1 MQDTKNT
8 TTSTA
13 TNKKMTQGMKKYI
26 LFCLAVC
33 TNVAYV
39 EAQDIFPQGAV
50 GDLTPS
56 KGYVLTDAVFNGD
69 GTVQDL
75 ANSTNTGA
83 HTAVTPKG
91 KPTTKWNE
99 DFGRFSFVQNGT
111 WGGTPT
117 SWYEWNYNTEKYGE
131 EDGIANGCTLEVLIK
146 TPSDV
151 TSNPDKESK
160 ILSATEKG
168 GIGLLISSNTPID
181 EQNQGGKK
189 TANAITLI
197 VGVSESG
204 KNKYYWCSAPTAVQ
218 KDTYYHVVGVYG
230 GKDKYLHLYIN
241 GEKVTEVTGVTGE
254 EIFKPNTNPARFCIG
269 ADPAKDAL
277 KAEAT
282 FPGEILIARVYKTR
296 VSESNIRALY
306 NNIKIKRTQLKA
318 DLMDIVFDGQGI
330 ARDVSD
336 MNNVVTAW
344 QNPTNTSAPTE
355 LKETPITTSGTY
367 AWEPKFDYNYG
378 RYVLNNKSIQY
389 WGTYAKNYY
398 RVDYKDNAKMKKAL
412 QDGFT
417 MEVIANCT
425 DDPTRT
431 DKGHSN
437 DEAEAKWFSS
447 VQAGGTSIMA
457 GVANAN
463 PRDDRMNFVV
473 HTTGVDHYIGT
484 DITDNTK
491 LTTIGSNYAAEI
503 GREANTMSQTINNLP
518 AGKYKVVCQGFQT
531 GGSIASL
538 YAKSGDNTVKKSLA
552 VMSDATLL
560 NNNIEADKAT
570 FSEDIADNVTNLR
583 NYNTNAAA
591 ARLMASSGTTRAGET
606 YSNEVTIDVANGSL
620 EIGLVKEN
628 AEGRAYVDNFQL
640 FKVEYNKQLY
650 LSATKA
656 EQASRD
662 CRAYH
667 DEKVSFI
674 LRRAFDRG
682 QWNALSLPCNI
693 PGSELK
699 KQFGDDV
706 QLYKL
711 VGIDED
717 SKSVIRFTKV
727 ELNSEGEGL
736 KANECYVIK
745 PTKLCENTYDYS
757 QGTPYTYRFIDD
769 KEDTELS
776 TYSPLYFFNNVTQ
789 PDAYEKDFTKNYSTT
804 SGTLKFTAYYGKPTS
819 VAAYSYIVENGDMY
833 YLQNAYNNLF
843 ASYWTLEDVANPTK
857 SYRMMIDDDNE
868 STGIS
873 ASELIPVADNRM
885 YNLNGQRIAN
895 DAKDGY
901 LPKGIYITNGRKVVV
916 R

>member
-1 MQDTKNT
+1 
-8 TTSTA
+8 
-13 TNKKMTQGMKKYI
+13 MKKYI

-33 TNVAYV
+33 TNVAYMA
-39 EAQDIFPQGAV
+39 AQNTFPQSAA

-56 KGYVLTDAVFNGD
+56 KEYVLMDAVFNGD

-75 ANSTNTGA
+75 ANSTDTGE
-83 HTAVTPKG
+83 HTAVKKIGT
-91 KPTTKWNE
+91 PTTKWNE
-99 DFGRFSFVQNGT
+99 DFGRFSFVQSGT
-111 WGGTPT
+111 WGGTPS
-117 SWYEWNYNTEKYGE
+117 SWYEWKYNSGAEKT
-131 EDGIANGCTLEVLIK
+131 GIANGCTLEVLIK

-151 TSNPDKESK
+151 TSNQGSESK
-160 ILSATEKG
+160 ILSATQGG
-168 GIGLLISSNTPID
+168 GIGLLIADNNDID
-181 EQNQGGKK
+181 PNHAGTK
-189 TANAITLI
+189 TKNAISLI
-197 VGVSESG
+197 VGVSENSA
-204 KNKYYWCSAPTAVQ
+204 NKYYWCSAPTAVQ
-218 KDTYYHVVGVYG
+218 PDTYYHIVGYYG
-230 GKDKYLHLYIN
+230 GDNKTLKLYIN
-241 GEKVTEVTGVTGE
+241 GECVTTVTTTGT
-254 EIFKPNTNPARFCIG
+254 EIFMPTNTNAARFCIG
-269 ADPAKDAL
+269 ADPTGTAST
-277 KAEAT
+277 AEAT
-282 FPGEILIARVYKTR
+282 FPGEILIARVYKSR

-336 MNNVVTAW
+336 MKNAVTAW
-344 QNPTNTSAPTE
+344 SNTNNTSDPTQ
-355 LKETPITTSGTY
+355 LIGTTITTSGTY

-378 RYVLNNKSIQY
+378 RYVLNNKSIGY
-389 WGTYAKNYY
+389 WGTYAKRYY

-425 DDPTRT
+425 VDPTIT
-431 DKGHSN
+431 QTGTGYGHAG

-457 GVANAN
+457 GVAGTTK
-463 PRDDRMNFVV
+463 RDDRMNFVV

-484 DITDNTK
+484 DITDDTK

-503 GREANTMSQTINNLP
+503 GREANTMKQTITNLP

-531 GGSIASL
+531 VDSNASL
-538 YAKSGDNTVKKSLA
+538 YATSGDNTVKTSLA
-552 VMSDATLL
+552 VMSDASQL
-560 NNNIEADKAT
+560 NSNIEADKAT
-570 FSEDIADNVTNLR
+570 FSDDNADNVNNLR

-606 YSNEVTIDVANGSL
+606 YSNEVTIDVADNGSL

-640 FKVEYNKQLY
+640 FKVEYNKELY

-656 EQASRD
+656 QQEPRD
-662 CRAYH
+662 YRAYP
-667 DEKVSFI
+667 DETVSFI
-674 LRRAFDRG
+674 LRRAFDLG
-682 QWNALSLPCNI
+682 KWNALSLPCNI

-699 KQFGDDV
+699 KQFGEGV

-711 VGIDED
+711 KGIDEK
-717 SKSVIRFTKV
+717 SSSVIRFTMV
-727 ELNSEGEGL
+727 NLNSEGL
-736 KANECYVIK
+736 QANECYVIK
-745 PTKLCENTYDYS
+745 PTKLCNDTYDYNNS
-757 QGTPYTYRFIDD
+757 QGTPYTYRFIDET
-769 KEDTELS
+769 EDTELK
-776 TYSPLYFFNNVTQ
+776 TYNPLYFFKNVTQ
-789 PDAYEKDFTKNYSTT
+789 PDAYSTSYT
-804 SGTLKFTAYYGKPTS
+804 TTDKYTTSSGTLKFTAYYGKPTS
-819 VAAYSYIVENGDMY
+819 VAAHSYIVENGDMY

-843 ASYWTLEDVANPTK
+843 ASYWTLEDVVNPTK

>member
-1 MQDTKNT
+1 
-8 TTSTA
+8 
-13 TNKKMTQGMKKYI
+13 MKKYI

-33 TNVAYV
+33 TNVAYMA
-39 EAQDIFPQGAV
+39 AQNTFPQSAA

-56 KGYVLTDAVFNGD
+56 SGYVLMDAVFNGD

-75 ANSTNTGA
+75 ANSKNTGT
-83 HTAVTPKG
+83 HTKVEKIGT
-91 KPTTKWNE
+91 PTTKWNE

-117 SWYEWNYNTEKYGE
+117 SWYEWKYNSGLENSE
-131 EDGIANGCTLEVLIK
+131 IVDGCTLEVLIK

-151 TSNPDKESK
+151 KSNQDKESK
-160 ILSATEKG
+160 ILSATEGG
-168 GIGLLISSNTPID
+168 GIGLLISSNSAITSV
-181 EQNQGGKK
+181 QGGTK

-197 VGVSESG
+197 VGVKESD
-204 KNKYYWCSAPTAVQ
+204 KNKYYWCSAPTEVQ
-218 KDTYYHVVGVYG
+218 PDTYYHIVGYYG
-230 GKDKYLHLYIN
+230 GNNNTLKLYIN
-241 GEKVTEVTGVTGE
+241 GECVTTVKTTGTVMFMPTS
-254 EIFKPNTNPARFCIG
+254 TYAARFCIG
-269 ADPAKDAL
+269 ADPTKDAST
-277 KAEAT
+277 AEAT

-296 VSESNIRALY
+296 MSEENIQALY

-330 ARDVSD
+330 ARDVSG

-344 QNPTNTSAPTE
+344 SNPKNTTVPTP
-355 LKETPITTSGTY
+355 LTKTTIKESDM
-367 AWEPKFDYNYG
+367 WEPKFDYNYG
-378 RYVLNNKSIQY
+378 RYVLNNNSIGY
-389 WGTYAKNYY
+389 WGTYAKRYY

-425 DDPTRT
+425 DDPKRT
-431 DKGHSN
+431 DKGHTG

-457 GVANAN
+457 GVAKAN

-484 DITDNTK
+484 DITDDSK

-503 GREANTMSQTINNLP
+503 GREVNTMSQTITNLP

-531 GGSIASL
+531 GGSNASL
-538 YAKSGDNTVKKSLA
+538 YAKSGGNTVKKSLA
-552 VMSDATLL
+552 VMSDASQL
-560 NNNIEADKAT
+560 NTNIEADKAT
-570 FSEDIADNVTNLR
+570 FSDDNANNVTNLR

-640 FKVEYNKQLY
+640 FKVEYNKELY

-656 EQASRD
+656 QQEDRD
-662 CRAYH
+662 CRAYP
-667 DEKVSFI
+667 DEEVSFI
-674 LRRAFDRG
+674 LRRAFDLG
-682 QWNALSLPCNI
+682 KWNALSLPCNI
-693 PGSELK
+693 PASELK

-711 VGIDED
+711 KGIDED

-745 PTKLCENTYDYS
+745 PTKLCENTYDYNNG
-757 QGTPYTYRFIDD
+757 QGTPYIYNFIDET
-769 KEDTELS
+769 EDTELK
-776 TYSPLYFFNNVTQ
+776 TYNPLYFFENVTQ
-789 PDAYEKDFTKNYSTT
+789 PAAYNTSYTNNYTT
-804 SGTLKFTAYYGKPTS
+804 SSGTLKFTAYYGKPTS
-819 VAAYSYIVENGDMY
+819 VAAHSYIVENGDMY

-843 ASYWTLEDVANPTK
+843 ASYWTLEDVVNPTK

>member
-1 MQDTKNT
+1 MAQD
-8 TTSTA
+8 
-13 TNKKMTQGMKKYI
+13 MKKYI

-33 TNVAYV
+33 TNMAYMA
-39 EAQDIFPQGAV
+39 AQNTFPQSAA

-56 KGYVLTDAVFNGD
+56 KEYVLMDAVFNGD

-83 HTAVTPKG
+83 HTAVTKKG
-91 KPTTKWNE
+91 TPTTKWNE
-99 DFGRFSFVQNGT
+99 DFGRFSFVQTGT

-117 SWYEWNYNTEKYGE
+117 SWYEWTYNSDLEKT
-131 EDGIANGCTLEVLIK
+131 GIANGCTLEVLIK

-151 TSNPDKESK
+151 TSNQGSESK
-160 ILSATEKG
+160 ILSATQGG
-168 GIGLLISSNTPID
+168 GIGLLISSNEPITSV
-181 EQNQGGKK
+181 QGGTKI
-189 TANAITLI
+189 ANAITLI
-197 VGVSESG
+197 VGVSENSA
-204 KNKYYWCSAPTAVQ
+204 NKYYWCSAPTAVQ
-218 KDTYYHVVGVYG
+218 PDTYYHIVGYYG
-230 GKDKYLHLYIN
+230 GDNKTLKLYIN
-241 GEKVTEVTGVTGE
+241 GECVTTVTTTGT
-254 EIFKPNTNPARFCIG
+254 EIFMPTNTNAARFCIG
-269 ADPAKDAL
+269 ADPTTNTST
-277 KAEAT
+277 AEAT
-282 FPGEILIARVYKTR
+282 FPGEILIARVYKSR

-336 MNNVVTAW
+336 MKNDVTAW
-344 QNPTNTSAPTE
+344 SNTNNTSNPTQLTGT
-355 LKETPITTSGTY
+355 TITSGT
-367 AWEPKFDYNYG
+367 WEPKFDYNYG
-378 RYVLNNKSIQY
+378 RYVLNNNSIGY
-389 WGTYAKNYY
+389 WGTYAKRYY
-398 RVDYKDNAKMKKAL
+398 RVDYNDNAKMKKAL

-425 DDPTRT
+425 VDPTIT
-431 DKGHSN
+431 QTGTGYGHAG

-457 GVANAN
+457 GVAGTTT
-463 PRDDRMNFVV
+463 RDDRMNFVV

-484 DITDNTK
+484 DITDDTK

-503 GREANTMSQTINNLP
+503 GREVNTMKQTITNLP

-531 GGSIASL
+531 GGSNASL
-538 YAKSGDNTVKKSLA
+538 YAKSGDNTVKASLA

-560 NNNIEADKAT
+560 NTNIETDKAT
-570 FSEDIADNVTNLR
+570 FSEDNADNVTNLR

-606 YSNEVTIDVANGSL
+606 YSNEVTIDVADNGSL

-640 FKVEYNKQLY
+640 FKVEYNKELY

-656 EQASRD
+656 QQESRD
-662 CRAYH
+662 CRAYP
-667 DEKVSFI
+667 DETVSFI
-674 LRRAFDRG
+674 LRRAFDLG
-682 QWNALSLPCNI
+682 KWNALSLPCNI
-693 PGSELK
+693 PADELK
-699 KQFGDDV
+699 SQFGEDV

-711 VGIDED
+711 KGIDEN
-717 SKSVIRFTKV
+717 SSSVIRFTKV
-727 ELNSEGEGL
+727 DLNSEGL
-736 KANECYVIK
+736 QANECYVIK
-745 PTKLCENTYDYS
+745 PTKLCGNAYDYNNG
-757 QGTPYTYRFIDD
+757 QGTPYIYNFIDET
-769 KEDTELS
+769 EDTELK
-776 TYSPLYFFNNVTQ
+776 TYNPLYFFENVTQ
-789 PDAYEKDFTKNYSTT
+789 PAAYNISYTNNYTT
-804 SGTLKFTAYYGKPTS
+804 SSGTLKFTAYYGKPTS
-819 VAAYSYIVENGDMY
+819 VAAHSYIVENGDMY

-843 ASYWTLEDVANPTK
+843 ASYWTLEDVVYPTK